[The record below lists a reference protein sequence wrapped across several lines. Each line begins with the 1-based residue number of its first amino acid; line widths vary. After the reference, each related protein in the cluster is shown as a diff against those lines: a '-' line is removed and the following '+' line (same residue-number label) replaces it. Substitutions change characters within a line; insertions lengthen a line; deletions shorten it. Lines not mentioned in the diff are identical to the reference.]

1 MTSKK
6 RGLGRGIQ
14 NFIKDKEKVEELIG
28 DDKDP
33 KSLVE
38 VNIDSIYPNPNQARK
53 VFSQIELENLRD
65 SILQYGLLSPLLVKK
80 EDDKYIIIAGERR
93 YRASKLAGLKK
104 LPVIVK
110 DLAQEDAD
118 KISLIEN
125 IQRVDLSPL
134 EEAKGYDDILTSY
147 DISIQELAETIGK
160 SRPYI
165 SNALRLLKLDERVQE
180 FLKEGLISKGHA
192 ILLLSVEDKDQQY
205 KNALRI
211 IKSGSSV
218 KETLILIDDTKE
230 DKDKNNLK
238 TKKDRDIFLEDIL
251 EKLSDKLGTK
261 VYLEKGKKSQTL
273 KIECYGDE
281 DFSRISEMILGG
293 ENY

>member
-110 DLAQEDAD
+110 DLTQEDAD

-293 ENY
+293 EDY

>member
-293 ENY
+293 EDY

>member
-261 VYLEKGKKSQTL
+261 VYLEKGKKSQIL

-293 ENY
+293 EDY

>member
-230 DKDKNNLK
+230 DKDKDNLK
-238 TKKDRDIFLEDIL
+238 AKKDRDIFLDDIL

-293 ENY
+293 EDY